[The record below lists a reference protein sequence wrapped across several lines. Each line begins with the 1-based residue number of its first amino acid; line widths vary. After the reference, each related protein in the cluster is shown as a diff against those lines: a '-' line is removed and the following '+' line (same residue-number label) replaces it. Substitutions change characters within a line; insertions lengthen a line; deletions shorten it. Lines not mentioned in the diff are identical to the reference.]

1 MRYCIHAW
9 SVLLLCCRFHVS
21 FSQAVKEA
29 GGGNPECWKSGFS
42 YELCCKTGEH
52 GKNNNCW
59 NIHFNYDLCCFD
71 PFRPSDQ
78 CFQAKDT
85 EELLWHC
92 RIRPNREFNRCLG
105 VTMGAGEGHGWLGWF
120 HDEYEA
126 YAKAQREKT
135 NRELHVRF
143 ATERVLESVS
153 MYLKRHFSTSNG
165 MRKCLWG
172 LCHGA
177 KTGEE
182 VRVLR
187 QKLQEGRGPSC
198 NENDAVLGTD
208 ISLEAAKASMGD
220 VIQFDFHLVNMD
232 WKGVWDFIYTNTLD
246 HAYDPPRALVGW
258 RWSLRN
264 SNSVLVIHRS
274 TFHNTMHIDG
284 SDVYGGSI
292 GDYCSLLKMARFEII
307 DIIRLPAT
315 KLEIEED
322 LIFAVRGSAPDRG
335 LVESVPDE
343 SFGFQEALKQQQRV

>member
-177 KTGEE
+177 KTGEDPAAMRMTPFLARTSPWRLPRPPWGMSSSLTSTLSTWIGK
-182 VRVLR
+182 VCGISSTPTPSTMPTIL
-187 QKLQEGRGPSC
+187 RGPWWVG
-198 NENDAVLGTD
+198 AG
-208 ISLEAAKASMGD
+208 ASA
-220 VIQFDFHLVNMD
+220 
-232 WKGVWDFIYTNTLD
+232 TAT
-246 HAYDPPRALVGW
+246 
-258 RWSLRN
+258 
-264 SNSVLVIHRS
+264 RS
-274 TFHNTMHIDG
+274 
-284 SDVYGGSI
+284 S
-292 GDYCSLLKMARFEII
+292 
-307 DIIRLPAT
+307 
-315 KLEIEED
+315 
-322 LIFAVRGSAPDRG
+322 
-335 LVESVPDE
+335 
-343 SFGFQEALKQQQRV
+343 